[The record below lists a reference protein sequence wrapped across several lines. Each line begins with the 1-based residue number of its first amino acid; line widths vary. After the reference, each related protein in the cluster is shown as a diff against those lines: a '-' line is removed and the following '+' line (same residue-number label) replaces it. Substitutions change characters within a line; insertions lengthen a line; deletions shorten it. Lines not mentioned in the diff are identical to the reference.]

1 MRKYPKTVIFSSIYS
16 QNNDLKYIRLL
27 DGIRIS
33 FNVKKTEISWY
44 INMSPFNRFLLM
56 DVLKAVGLT
65 AVTIGAA
72 QILPIPPVITDFI
85 TDVGGVV
92 LIIYLFSTLLKQFS
106 SFSGISIRFILD
118 ETGATMMEDH
128 DASGMKY
135 VAQQVS
141 SMRWAPMHAGSFRAE
156 NIKPR
161 VPKLSW
167 DRVFKGTDNVQV
179 NVIVLHSGLGGSMRL
194 FCNEDNYNEVLS
206 YVNSRV
212 NRERYV
218 N

>member
-1 MRKYPKTVIFSSIYS
+1 MS
-16 QNNDLKYIRLL
+16 
-27 DGIRIS
+27 
-33 FNVKKTEISWY
+33 KKAEISWY
-44 INMSPFNRFLLM
+44 INMSLFNRFLLM

-141 SMRWAPMHAGSFRAE
+141 SMRWDPMRAGSFRAE

-167 DRVFKGTDNVQV
+167 DRVFKVTDNVQV